1 MSKNFMTQHGLKIR
15 LDLSYFM
22 RYITG
27 EKGSYSSDEML
38 DNPIMNNIVSM
49 VEQRYQ
55 YPSMLKWYAA
65 LIMMIFFPK
74 ISVTCYAII
83 LSVVTLF
90 GIIWRVICPDILL
103 NIVINTIEMIYA
115 IISKIWFLPYLIVT
129 IVGFIQNKTFLIV
142 FFVVS
147 LCFHLISLIVINTII
162 SNLTHKKYGYY
173 FNDTEIC
180 AFVTFYVIFERT
192 EGLTSFIK
200 EYCSYEKSK
209 EYPNNNSI
217 E

>member
-1 MSKNFMTQHGLKIR
+1 MTQHGLKVR

-22 RYITG
+22 QYITG
-27 EKGSYSSDEML
+27 EKKHYSSDEML

-74 ISVTCYAII
+74 ISVTYYAII

-90 GIIWRVICPDILL
+90 GIIWRVICPDVLL
-103 NIVINTIEMIYA
+103 NIAINTIGMIHA

-129 IVGFIQNKTFLIV
+129 IVGFIQNKTFLIA
-142 FFVVS
+142 FFAVS
-147 LCFHLISLIVINTII
+147 LCFHIISIIINTII
-162 SNLTHKKYGYY
+162 SDITHKKYGYY

-180 AFVTFYVIFERT
+180 AFVTFYVMFERT

-209 EYPNNNSI
+209 ENHNNNSI